1 MVCFR
6 ICPGDAICTNGLVP
20 GIPFAQEELLVD
32 GANGE
37 FDIYV
42 YPVVRPGKRE
52 PHIPQKA
59 RSYPG
64 EELHF
69 VYIDCE
75 VQVINF

>member
-1 MVCFR
+1 VVCFR

-42 YPVVRPGKRE
+42 YPVVRPGKRGT
-52 PHIPQKA
+52 A
-59 RSYPG
+59 YPG

-75 VQVINF
+75 VQVIDF